1 MTKRKGKNMKIWGR
15 DNSGNVKKTLWTAA
29 ELGQD
34 VEYIHAG
41 GKYGGL
47 DNPEFLKRNPNGKV
61 PLLEDGMFYLWESN
75 VIVRYLAAKYG
86 KESLWIEDPAERAA
100 AEKWMDWTSN
110 SVAPHF
116 RNIIQHAV
124 RLPQDE
130 RDPKILEQ
138 SVADLAKVL
147 EIANAHLAD
156 NEWMSGKT
164 FGIGDIPLGAN
175 LYLWFA
181 LPLDRPSLP
190 HIERWYQQLVVR
202 PHYRDRVMTTI
213 E

>member
-1 MTKRKGKNMKIWGR
+1 MKIWGR
-15 DNSGNVKKTLWTAA
+15 DNSGNVKKTLWTAE

-61 PLLEDGMFYLWESN
+61 PLLEDGSFYLWESN
-75 VIVRYLAAKYG
+75 VIVRYLAAQYG
-86 KESLWIEDPAERAA
+86 KGSLWIENPAERAS

-116 RNIIQHAV
+116 RTIIQHGL
-124 RLPQDE
+124 RLPEEQ
-130 RDPKILEQ
+130 RDAKLLAQ
-138 SVADLAKVL
+138 SVTELSKVL
-147 EIANAHLAD
+147 EIAEAHLGE
-156 NEWMSGKT
+156 NEWMSGQA
-164 FGIGDIPLGAN
+164 FGIGDIPLGVN
-175 LYLWFA
+175 LYLWFGMQ
-181 LPLDRPSLP
+181 LDRPSMPNL
-190 HIERWYQQLVVR
+190 ERWYQQLQAR
-202 PHYRDRVMTTI
+202 PAYRHRVMTTI

>member
-1 MTKRKGKNMKIWGR
+1 MKIWGR
-15 DNSGNVKKTLWTAA
+15 DNSGNVKKALWTAE

-61 PLLEDGMFYLWESN
+61 PLLEDGSFYLWESN
-75 VIVRYLAAKYG
+75 VIVRYLAAQYG
-86 KESLWIEDPAERAA
+86 KGSLWIENPAERAS

-116 RNIIQHAV
+116 RTIIQHGL
-124 RLPQDE
+124 RLPEEQ
-130 RDPKILEQ
+130 RDAKLLAQ
-138 SVADLAKVL
+138 SVAELSKVL
-147 EIANAHLAD
+147 KIAEAHLGE
-156 NEWMSGKT
+156 NEWMSGKA
-164 FGIGDIPLGAN
+164 FGIGDIPLGVN
-175 LYLWFA
+175 LYLWFGM
-181 LPLDRPSLP
+181 PLDRPSMPNL
-190 HIERWYQQLVVR
+190 ERWYQQLQAR
-202 PHYRDRVMTTI
+202 PAYRHRVMTTI

>member
-1 MTKRKGKNMKIWGR
+1 MKIWGR
-15 DNSGNVKKTLWTAA
+15 DNSGNVKKALWTAE

-61 PLLEDGMFYLWESN
+61 PLLEDGSFYLWESN
-75 VIVRYLAAKYG
+75 VIVRYLAAQYG
-86 KESLWIEDPAERAA
+86 KGSLWIENPAERAS

-116 RNIIQHAV
+116 RTIIQHGL
-124 RLPQDE
+124 RLPEEQ
-130 RDPKILEQ
+130 RDAKLLAQ
-138 SVADLAKVL
+138 SVTELSKVL
-147 EIANAHLAD
+147 EIAEAHLGE
-156 NEWMSGKT
+156 NEWMSGKA
-164 FGIGDIPLGAN
+164 FGIGDIPLGVN
-175 LYLWFA
+175 LYLWFGMQ
-181 LPLDRPSLP
+181 LDRPSMP
-190 HIERWYQQLVVR
+190 NVERWYQQLQAR
-202 PHYRDRVMTTI
+202 PAYRHRVMTTI